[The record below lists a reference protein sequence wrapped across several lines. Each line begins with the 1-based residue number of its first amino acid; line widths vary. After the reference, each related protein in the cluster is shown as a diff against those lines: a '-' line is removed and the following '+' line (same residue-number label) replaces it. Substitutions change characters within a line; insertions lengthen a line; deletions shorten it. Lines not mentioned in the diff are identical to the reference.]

1 MIADH
6 GPRFTKIWFR
16 YFYRFPFHEGLAF
29 ITSYPGELPNLNFDI
44 AFNFTLKQD
53 SFFPDASASTA

>member
-6 GPRFTKIWFR
+6 GPRFTKIW
-16 YFYRFPFHEGLAF
+16 FYRFPFHEGLAF

-44 AFNFTLKQD
+44 AFNFTFEAGQL
-53 SFFPDASASTA
+53 FP

>member
-16 YFYRFPFHEGLAF
+16 YFYRFPFREGLAF

-44 AFNFTLKQD
+44 AFNFTFEAGQL
-53 SFFPDASASTA
+53 FP